1 MSQLR
6 QEFDALDS
14 AFKEK
19 IRRQGLVQQQMKNH
33 SNDESGDDLRKNLKK
48 RKKTYLAEQMTREL
62 VLNGRLPQFG
72 M

>member
-1 MSQLR
+1 
-6 QEFDALDS
+6 
-14 AFKEK
+14 
-19 IRRQGLVQQQMKNH
+19 MKNH
-33 SNDESGDDLRKNLKK
+33 SNDDSGDDVRKNLKK